1 MVTQVAQ
8 KTDRFDGQIV
18 LVTGGAD
25 GVGAACVKLFAEE
38 GAQVLI
44 GDIQAGK
51 AKVLAEELGPEV
63 SFLPLDVSDD
73 SAWAAAIE
81 QITADAGALNIL
93 VNNAGVSLPATVE
106 DADFAH
112 WRKVN
117 SVNADGV
124 FLGCH
129 HAIPL
134 IHRSGGGSIINIS
147 SALGLKTNAVMP
159 AYSASKAAVRIL
171 TKSVALHCA
180 EQGYAIR
187 CNTVYPGSVR
197 TPMIEKLSHDSG
209 DYDAAMARRIA
220 AHPIGFI
227 AEPSDIA
234 NAVAFLASEE
244 ARFITGADLAVDG
257 GLSL

>member
-1 MVTQVAQ
+1 MA
-8 KTDRFDGQIV
+8 RFAGKVV

-25 GVGAACVKLFAEE
+25 GVGAACARLFAGE
-38 GAQVLI
+38 GAQVVI
-44 GDIQAGK
+44 GDIQADKGQP
-51 AKVLAEELGPEV
+51 LADALGGM
-63 SFLPLDVSDD
+63 FLHLDVSDD
-73 SAWAAAIE
+73 GAWARAIDDLKHE
-81 QITADAGALNIL
+81 HGALHVL
-93 VNNAGVSLPATVE
+93 VNNAGISLPASVE
-106 DADFAH
+106 EADFAH
-112 WRKVN
+112 WRTVQ

-134 IHRSGGGSIINIS
+134 MRDSGGGTIVNVS
-147 SALGLKTNAVMP
+147 SALGLRTNGQMP
-159 AYSASKAAVRIL
+159 AYSASKAAVRML
-171 TKSVALHCA
+171 TKSVALYCA
-180 EQGYAIR
+180 EQGYDIR

-197 TPMIEKLSHDSG
+197 TPMIEKLSRDSG

-227 AEPSDIA
+227 AEPEDIA
-234 NAVAFLASEE
+234 KAIAFLASDD

>member
-1 MVTQVAQ
+1 MAQ
-8 KTDRFDGQIV
+8 KTNRFDGQIV

-25 GVGAACVKLFAEE
+25 GVGAACAKLFAEE
-38 GAQVLI
+38 GARVLI
-44 GDIQAGK
+44 GDIQADKGN
-51 AKVLAEELGPEV
+51 ALAEELGPSA
-63 SFLPLDVSDD
+63 SFVPLDVSDD
-73 SAWAAAIE
+73 GSWAAAIE
-81 QITADAGALNIL
+81 GVLADPGALHIL
-93 VNNAGVSLPATVE
+93 INNAGVSLPATVE

-134 IHRSGGGSIINIS
+134 IQRSGGGSIVNIS

-159 AYSASKAAVRIL
+159 AYSASKAAVRML

-180 EQGYAIR
+180 EQGYGIR

-209 DYDAAMARRIA
+209 DYEGAMARRIA

-234 NAVAFLASEE
+234 NAVAFLASDD